1 MGLIIAFIVLSVAA
15 IFAATMYGLRR
26 TSRVTPEDDLADV
39 YFDEEEDDEWEG
51 IFDPSNLRKPSDL
64 NNFYDYDVDDQ

>member
-1 MGLIIAFIVLSVAA
+1 MGLIIAFIVLSAAA
-15 IFAATMYGLRR
+15 IFAATMYGLSR
-26 TSRVTPEDDLADV
+26 TRNVTPEDDLADV

-51 IFDPSNLRKPSDL
+51 IFDPNNLRKPSDL